1 MRSKNFKYQRKTRV
15 RRKLMR
21 FSDRPRLSVFR
32 SNRYIYAQVID
43 DKRGATLAAARG
55 EKPAE
60 VGERVAKKAVDNK
73 ITKVVFDR
81 GGYKF
86 HGRVKELAEGARKGG
101 LKF

>member
-1 MRSKNFKYQRKTRV
+1 MRV
-15 RRKLMR
+15 RRRLRRMSKL
-21 FSDRPRLSVFR
+21 PRLTVFR

-43 DKRGATLAAARG
+43 DKKGVTLAAARG

-60 VGERVAKKAVDNK
+60 VGERVAKKSAENK
-73 ITKVVFDR
+73 ITQVVFDR